1 MKTEAIQNFDLPALM
16 RLTCIDI
23 GKAARDNLELYTGD
37 YFKMLSVFIK
47 NAPQIKESLVN
58 ISDKNGNENDY
69 RCIEMNKSLFDSIGC
84 EKYVALIAEIVR
96 VGKRGHNDFA
106 AEQAK
111 AILSNFDELYNGLI
125 AAKKEAKQKNITGV
139 INAEDTTYENYKTQ
153 FLQKT
158 LKLIEHEEA
167 TRKLRI
173 LAVDD
178 APIVLK
184 TIMTVLSDDY
194 KVFGM
199 TDPTKMK
206 EFLQQNTP
214 ELFLLDYKM
223 PELSGFDLVPIIRS
237 FEEHKDTPII
247 FLTSMGTF
255 DHVSSAFSLGACDF
269 IVKPFQGNIL
279 REKIEKHIVRKKSF

>member
-1 MKTEAIQNFDLPALM
+1 M
-16 RLTCIDI
+16 RLACIDI
-23 GKAARDNLELYTGD
+23 RKAARDDLQLHTGD
-37 YFKMLSVFIK
+37 YFKLLSMFIK
-47 NAPQIKESLVN
+47 NAPQIKKSLEN
-58 ISDKNGNENDY
+58 ISAQSGDENDY
-69 RCIEMNKSLFDSIGC
+69 KCIELHKSLFDSIGC
-84 EKYVALIAEIVR
+84 EKYVALITEIIR
-96 VGKRGHNDFA
+96 VGKRGHSDFA

-111 AILSNFDELYNGLI
+111 LILSGFDELYNGLI
-125 AAKKEAKQKNITGV
+125 AAKKEEKQTNITGV
-139 INAEDTTYENYKTQ
+139 LNAEDTTYENYKTQ

-184 TIMTVLSDDY
+184 TIMTVLSDEY

-279 REKIEKHIVRKKSF
+279 REKIEKHIVRKRLF